1 MYQEDIWEKIAM
13 VCATIMLMFMVFL
26 AFVLLVLM
34 GIKFWGW
41 LW

>member
-1 MYQEDIWEKIAM
+1 MYTEDIWEKIAM
-13 VCATIMLMFMVFL
+13 VCASIMLMFMVFL

-34 GIKFWGW
+34 CIKFWGW

>member
-13 VCATIMLMFMVFL
+13 VCASITLMFITFL

-34 GIKFWGW
+34 GIKLWGW
-41 LW
+41 LF

>member
-13 VCATIMLMFMVFL
+13 VCASITLMFITFL

>member
-13 VCATIMLMFMVFL
+13 VCASIMLMFMTFL

-34 GIKFWGW
+34 GIKLWGW
-41 LW
+41 LF

>member
-1 MYQEDIWEKIAM
+1 MYQEDIWEKIAII
-13 VCATIMLMFMVFL
+13 CASITLMFITFL

-41 LW
+41 LF